1 MYKIKRTNSDDLN
14 FQKLIVELDKD
25 LAITDGDEHAFYNQF
40 NKIAAIKH
48 VIVVYEDDVAIGC
61 GAIKEY
67 EKQVTEVKRMF
78 VQPNKRGKGIATL
91 VLKEL
96 EAWAKELGYHK
107 CILENGTKKPQAIA
121 LYKNNNFIITD
132 NYGQYTEVENSICF
146 EKKI

>member
-107 CILENGTKKPQAIA
+107 CILETGTKQPQAIA